1 MDVRGRTHAAP
12 QGAFHQ
18 AVLAR
23 RVLPG
28 ERERA
33 DGDVFRTIRSNPAA
47 TFGFVLDAVGRPA
60 QPGTSTP
67 GEAAAR
73 AKLVNALSR
82 VTAPGLR
89 DRELRSF
96 CDWIP
101 IVAEFSRCS

>member
-1 MDVRGRTHAAP
+1 M
-12 QGAFHQ
+12 
-18 AVLAR
+18 
-23 RVLPG
+23 LPG

-33 DGDVFRTIRSNPAA
+33 DGDVFRTIRSNPEA

-101 IVAEFSRCS
+101 IVAEFSFHPWQELLPADTRSQGAARDPRCS